1 LNKYDRP
8 EITFRYHRD
17 QGGVVEDDSAG
28 IRHVAWDEYLDR
40 EGRSEILGQ
49 TYPGDIEAWNR
60 RVGEG
65 GRVVDGSVE
74 TESEDEEI
82 KAIFGSSS

>member
-17 QGGVVEDDSAG
+17 QGGVVADDSLG
-28 IRHVAWDEYLDR
+28 IRHVAWDGYLDR
-40 EGRSEILGQ
+40 EGRSEVVGQ
-49 TYPGDIEAWNR
+49 TYPGDIGEWKR
-60 RVGEG
+60 RAEEG
-65 GRVVDGSVE
+65 DQILEGLKEIEV
-74 TESEDEEI
+74 EDEEI